1 MRYASERATDH
12 IATVAAKGLDLRSFW
27 DASGEAVSSVV
38 PHYMAPCWFTL
49 DPASLLA
56 TSHYDHGQIPE
67 LPPEMLAQEYY
78 TDDVHDMAAVARSL
92 HGLSTLHEAS
102 GGDPSDSPRWQANM
116 RYGGDQELLV
126 ALRTQAGDAWGILG
140 LYREPGQPHFDADEL
155 GFLRNVARP
164 LAEGA
169 RRGLLM
175 GEAADPE
182 GPAAPG
188 LVVLD
193 EEWRVESL
201 TAGAERWLAELP
213 DGDWEGRGG
222 CRHRSWRS
230 RGARCVRRRASGRR
244 ARWRSRGSSRPRAG
258 GSFSTARRFKRAAS
272 GVSRSSPRPPT
283 RPGSRR
289 C

>member
-1 MRYASERATDH
+1 
-12 IATVAAKGLDLRSFW
+12 
-27 DASGEAVSSVV
+27 
-38 PHYMAPCWFTL
+38 
-49 DPASLLA
+49 
-56 TSHYDHGQIPE
+56 
-67 LPPEMLAQEYY
+67 MLAQEYY
-78 TDDVHDMAAVARSL
+78 TDDAHDMAAVARSP

-155 GFLRNVARP
+155 DFLRNVAGP

-175 GEAADPE
+175 GEAADRKAPPR
-182 GPAAPG
+182 PAWWCSTRSGGSNRSRPAPSAG
-188 LVVLD
+188 
-193 EEWRVESL
+193 WPSCL
-201 TAGAERWLAELP
+201 TGTGRAG
-213 DGDWEGRGG
+213 GS

-230 RGARCVRRRASGRR
+230 RGARAAFDGGRAGAGRGGDR
-244 ARWRSRGSSRPRAG
+244 AGPRLRAG
-258 GSFSTARRFKRAAS
+258 GSFSTARRFKRAAL
-272 GVSRSSPRPPT
+272 GVSPSLPRPPI